1 MKSRRKHRGQWIE
14 IGPSLILSICLLWT
28 SAAYSQGLPKIPIY
42 VKGREI
48 RVEVAKT
55 EEERSRG
62 LMERASLGKD
72 EGMLFIFEAEGD
84 HGFWMKN
91 TLLPLSIAFIDKEG
105 IIVQI
110 TDMKPKT
117 LSAHHPPKP
126 VLYALEMNRG
136 WFAANRIK
144 AGDVMRFSK

>member
-1 MKSRRKHRGQWIE
+1 MKSRRKLQGQWIE
-14 IGPSLILSICLLWT
+14 TIAYLIPSLCLLWA
-28 SAAYSQGLPKIPIY
+28 SAVYSQGLPKIPIY

-72 EGMLFIFEAEGD
+72 EGMLFIFEAEGI

-105 IIVQI
+105 NIVQI
-110 TDMKPKT
+110 TDMEPRT
-117 LSAHHPPKP
+117 LSVHDPPKP

-136 WFAANRIK
+136 WFATNRIK
-144 AGDVMRFSK
+144 AGDIMRFSK